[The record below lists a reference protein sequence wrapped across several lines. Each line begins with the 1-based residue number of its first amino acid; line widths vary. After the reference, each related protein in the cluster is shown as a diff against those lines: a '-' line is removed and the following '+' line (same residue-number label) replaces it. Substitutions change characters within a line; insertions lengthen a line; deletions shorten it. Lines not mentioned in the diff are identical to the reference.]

1 LKTRKSNSKRVE
13 KRKNGGVSASPVTLE
28 LLREIA
34 QKVVRAFRPKN
45 IILFGSYAYGK
56 PTSDSDLDLL
66 VIMETRDRPAERIRK
81 VSDLFDP
88 RPLPM
93 DFIVLTPSEIRHR
106 LSGFDPFLEEV
117 LEKGQRLYGS
127 ET

>member
-1 LKTRKSNSKRVE
+1 LKTRKSNSKRVIT
-13 KRKNGGVSASPVTLE
+13 RNNTDASAYRVTPGF
-28 LLREIA
+28 LREIT
-34 QKVVRAFRPKN
+34 QKVVQAFRPKN
-45 IILFGSYAYGK
+45 IILFGSYAYGN

-66 VIMETRDRPAERIRK
+66 VVMETRDRPAERIRK

-117 LEKGQRLYGS
+117 LEKGQSLYGS
-127 ET
+127 GT

>member
-1 LKTRKSNSKRVE
+1 MKNPSRNSKRV
-13 KRKNGGVSASPVTLE
+13 KTANNTGASQSPVTSRF
-28 LLREIA
+28 LREIA
-34 QKVVRAFRPKN
+34 QKVVRSFHPKN

-66 VIMETRDRPAERIRK
+66 IVMDSNDRPAERIRK

-93 DFIVLTPSEIRHR
+93 DFVVLTPNEVRHR
-106 LSGFDPFLEEV
+106 LTGFDPFLEEIFT
-117 LEKGQRLYGS
+117 KGQVLYGS

>member
-1 LKTRKSNSKRVE
+1 MKIPKPNSKRVKTSNNTE
-13 KRKNGGVSASPVTLE
+13 SSVSPVTPG

-34 QKVVRAFRPKN
+34 RKVVHAFRPKN

-66 VIMETRDRPAERIRK
+66 IVMESRDRPAERIRK

-93 DFIVLTPSEIRHR
+93 DFIVLTPGEVRHR

-117 LEKGQRLYGS
+117 FEKGQMLYGS